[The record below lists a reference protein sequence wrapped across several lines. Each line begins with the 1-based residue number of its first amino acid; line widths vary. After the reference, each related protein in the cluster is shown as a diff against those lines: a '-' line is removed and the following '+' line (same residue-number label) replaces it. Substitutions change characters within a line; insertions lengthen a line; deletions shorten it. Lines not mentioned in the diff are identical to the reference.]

1 MPKNSSKKKKK
12 KEEKDLDELSDKID
26 YSYITED
33 EIKSGF
39 KPSNVI
45 QAEAVVCSFCS
56 TTNTHKDEF
65 CFNCRKKLEQKR
77 VEV

>member
-1 MPKNSSKKKKK
+1 MPKKSSKKNKKK
-12 KEEKDLDELSDKID
+12 TKKNLDELSEKID

-39 KPSNVI
+39 KPSNTI

-56 TTNTHKDEF
+56 TTNTSKDEF
-65 CFNCRKKLEQKR
+65 CFNCRKKL
-77 VEV
+77 V

>member
-1 MPKNSSKKKKK
+1 MPKKSSKRKEKKKK
-12 KEEKDLDELSDKID
+12 KELEELSEKID

-45 QAEAVVCSFCS
+45 QAEAVVCPFCS
-56 TTNTHKDEF
+56 TTNTSEDKF
-65 CFNCRKKLEQKR
+65 CFNCRKQLEHPR
-77 VEV
+77 TD